1 MERIYN
7 VAVTILTVMMKKVL
21 DNSKCSDMEK
31 KLMPVVNFN
40 NCGGKEDCVEVCP
53 YDVFEMRP
61 ISDEDKSTLN
71 LKGKIKTFFFK
82 QKAYVINP
90 DQCHACGLC
99 VQACP
104 EKAIKLTRFIP
115 TD

>member
-1 MERIYN
+1 
-7 VAVTILTVMMKKVL
+7 MKIKL
-21 DNSKCSDMEK
+21 DITNCSNDTA

-40 NCGGKEDCVEVCP
+40 NCGGKEDCVEACP

-61 ISDEDKSTLN
+61 ISEEDKATLN
-71 LKGKIKTFFFK
+71 FKGKIKTFFFN

-99 VQACP
+99 IQVCS
-104 EKAIKLTRFIP
+104 EKAVKLTLFIKG
-115 TD
+115 D